1 MYYVI
6 DDAIVI
12 LDSYQFGYKRAWYF
26 LLTILSLQLFLFSA
40 LITAS
45 LATAKA
51 GEITAAVLHDFPPLY
66 TQDETGKPAGFAID
80 ALEHVA
86 KERGL
91 TIRYLPLENWAK
103 AMQAVRD
110 GDADLIPG
118 IGISPVRSAEFLFT
132 EKVETIPVS
141 CFVRASNHSIKGI
154 DSLPG
159 HRVAVIGKSAAETRL
174 KPMQGVELVPFP
186 NIEAALFQ
194 LMTGDVDAFVF
205 PEPVLKRKMRM
216 MNIGNNHIKVVGDPL
231 MELKRGFLL
240 RKRDQLLVDQ
250 LNPVIREYTQ
260 SKKYFADYQRWYGK
274 PAPFWTVQRII
285 WGMSLI
291 LFVVLVVLISWR
303 YYSVRRLNRRL
314 IKNREQLRK
323 DQALLRSLI
332 NSIPDIIFYK
342 DRESVYLGCNK
353 AFEVFTGKTENEII
367 GKTDLELFGPELGK
381 FFRGKDQQML
391 SSGKAKRN
399 DEWINYP
406 DGHRILVDT
415 LKTPYRTPGGEI
427 FGLIG
432 ISRDITEKNH
442 TEEVLRKREAS
453 LSEAQRLARIG
464 DWELD
469 LISNQLSWSDEI
481 FCIFEI
487 DKENFGASYEA
498 FLDTIHPE
506 DREQVNRAYT
516 DSLTDKTPRSITHRL
531 LMKDGSIK
539 YVHEI
544 CKSVFDDKGNP
555 IRSTG
560 TIQDITHAFE
570 VENALRKNQ
579 ILLADAQKL
588 AHLGN
593 WTVDLITGQAIWS
606 DEEFRLLGYEPGSV
620 TPNAENFMNAI
631 HPEDREAAQKEIQRT
646 MQPGEEAPYHTQLRV
661 LFPDNTERMV
671 EQRGQVTFNGQG
683 QPLRMFGTTQDIT
696 ERKQSEQTLR
706 RAQKMDAIGQL
717 AGGIAHDFNNLLGII
732 IGNLDFLKYLISE
745 DEKSMKRVDSA
756 LKAALRAAD
765 LTKQLLG
772 FSRKQASD
780 THPIDVNQ
788 IIRGMESL
796 ITRSVTPEVEIE
808 FHLIDNL
815 WMTLINPNDLE
826 DALLNLI
833 INARDAMPH
842 GGKLTIETSN
852 RQLDTAFS
860 ELNPTIKPGDY
871 IQLAVSDT
879 GGGISREIIDQ
890 IFDPFFTTKS
900 SGKGTGLGLSMVY
913 GFTQRANGY
922 IKAYSE
928 NNLGTTFRL
937 YLPRNIEGKENIS
950 LRLPEEA
957 LSTQGHETI
966 LVVDDEDGL
975 LDLARD
981 YLEGSG
987 YKVFTA
993 DRGTKALTVLR
1004 TESGIDLLFSDV
1016 VMPGGMNGYELAELA
1031 CEKKPGIKV
1040 LLTSGFTKK
1049 ASARNGQSRF
1059 GANLLPKPYNRNEL
1073 LMQIRSVLDGEKR

>member
-1 MYYVI
+1 MI
-6 DDAIVI
+6 DN
-12 LDSYQFGYKRAWYF
+12 SYQFRYKRDRYF
-26 LLTILSLQLFLFSA
+26 LLPILFLLLLPFFT
-40 LITAS
+40 LVTAS

-51 GEITAAVLHDFPPLY
+51 GEITAAVLNDFPPLY
-66 TQDETGKPAGFAID
+66 TRNENGKPAGFAID

-86 KERGL
+86 KESGL

-141 CFVRASNHSIKGI
+141 CFVRASNRSIKGI

-174 KPMQGVELVPFP
+174 KPMMGVELVPFP
-186 NIEAALFQ
+186 NIQAALFQ

-216 MNIGNNHIKVVGDPL
+216 MDIGNDYIKVVGDPL

-240 RKRDQLLVDQ
+240 RKSDQLLVDQ
-250 LNPVIREYTQ
+250 LNPAIREYTQ
-260 SKKYFADYQRWYGK
+260 SKKYLADYQKWYGK
-274 PAPFWTVQRII
+274 PAPFWTVQRIV

-291 LFVVLVVLISWR
+291 LIVVLIVLISWR
-303 YYSVRRLNRRL
+303 YYSVRRINRRL
-314 IKNREQLRK
+314 IKSRRQLKK
-323 DQALLRSLI
+323 DRALLRSLI
-332 NSIPDIIFYK
+332 NSIPDIIFFK
-342 DRESVYLGCNK
+342 DHQSVYLGCNK
-353 AFEVFTGKTENEII
+353 AFEVFSGKSEREII
-367 GKTDLELFGPELGK
+367 GKTDLELFGTKIGK
-381 FFRGKDQQML
+381 LFLEKDQQML
-391 SSGKAKRN
+391 SCGKAQRN
-399 DEWINYP
+399 DEWIDYP
-406 DGHRILVDT
+406 DGRRVLVDT
-415 LKTPYRTPGGEI
+415 LKTPYRTPGGEM

-432 ISRDITEKNH
+432 ISRDITEKSH
-442 TEEVLRKREAS
+442 TEEVLRKQETS
-453 LSEAQRLARIG
+453 LSDAQRLAKIG
-464 DWELD
+464 NWELD
-469 LISNQLSWSDEI
+469 LISSQLSWSDEI
-481 FCIFEI
+481 FRIFEI
-487 DKENFGASYEA
+487 DKEKFSASYEA
-498 FLDTIHPE
+498 FLDAIHPE
-506 DREQVNRAYT
+506 DRERVNRAHT
-516 DSLTDKTPRSITHRL
+516 DSLTDKTPYAITHRL

-539 YVHEI
+539 YVHEM
-544 CKSVFDDKGNP
+544 CRSFFDDKDNP

-560 TIQDITHAFE
+560 TVQDITHTFE
-570 VENALRKNQ
+570 VENALRENQ
-579 ILLADAQKL
+579 TLLAEAQKL

-593 WTVDLITGQAIWS
+593 WRLDFITGQAIWS
-606 DEEFRLLGYEPGSV
+606 DEEYRLLGYEPGSV
-620 TPNAENFMNAI
+620 TASAENYMNAI
-631 HPEDREAAQKEIQRT
+631 HPEDREAVQKEMQRAV
-646 MQPGEEAPYHTQLRV
+646 QPCEEAPYRIQHRV
-661 LFPDNTERMV
+661 LFPDNTERV
-671 EQRGQVTFNGQG
+671 LEQQGQVTFNDEGVALQI
-683 QPLRMFGTTQDIT
+683 FGTTQDIT

-706 RAQKMDAIGQL
+706 RAQKMDAVGQL
-717 AGGIAHDFNNLLGII
+717 TGGIAHDFNNLLGII
-732 IGNLDFLKYLISE
+732 IGNLDFLKRLVSE
-745 DEKSMKRVDSA
+745 DGKSMKRVNSA
-756 LKAALRAAD
+756 SKAALRAAD

-772 FSRKQASD
+772 FSRKQAGE
-780 THPIDVNQ
+780 THSTDVNQ
-788 IIRGMESL
+788 IIRSMESL
-796 ITRSVTPEVEIE
+796 IARSVTPEVEVE
-808 FHLIDNL
+808 LHLIDNL
-815 WMTLINPNDLE
+815 WMTVINPSDLE

-852 RQLDTAFS
+852 RRLDRAFI

-913 GFTQRANGY
+913 GFTQRAKGY

-937 YLPRNIEGKENIS
+937 YLPRNIEGKESAS
-950 LRLPEEA
+950 LQLPEET
-957 LSTQGHETI
+957 LPTQGHETI

-993 DRGTKALTVLR
+993 DRGTKALTVLK
-1004 TESGIDLLFSDV
+1004 TESDIDLLFSDV

-1031 CEKKPGIKV
+1031 CEKRPGLKV

-1049 ASARNGQSRF
+1049 AAIRNGQVRF
-1059 GANLLPKPYNRNEL
+1059 AANLLSKPYNRNEL
-1073 LMQIRSVLDGEKR
+1073 LMQIRSILDGKKR